1 MRYAVAIVATKMGI
15 RELRDGLTSVIRR
28 VRSGEIIEITHH
40 GETVALLSPV
50 PDDHIERLIAT
61 GVMTRGRPWTG
72 LPKAEPA
79 LSGLT
84 SEEILADDR
93 DDR

>member
-1 MRYAVAIVATKMGI
+1 MATKMGI

-28 VRSGEIIEITHH
+28 VRSGETIEITHH

-50 PDDHIERLIAT
+50 PDDRIERLIAT
-61 GVMTRGRPWTG
+61 GVMTRGEPLG
-72 LPKAEPA
+72 QLPKREPA

-93 DDR
+93 DGR